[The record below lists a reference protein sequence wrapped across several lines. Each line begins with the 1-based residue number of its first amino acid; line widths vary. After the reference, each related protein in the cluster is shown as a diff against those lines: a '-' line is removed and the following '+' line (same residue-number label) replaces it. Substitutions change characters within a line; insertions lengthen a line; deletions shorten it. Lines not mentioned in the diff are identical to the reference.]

1 MKLLATARF
10 SDTVVQL
17 AKLAQSNPHG
27 LPEVA
32 FVGRS
37 NAGKSSCINLICNRR
52 RLAFSSRTPGR
63 TQALNLFAVGPT
75 GSAGSAGAMRDDEH
89 EAPPVGY
96 LVDTPGYGFAAAA
109 PSAKRSWQALAGD
122 YIRQRGPLV
131 GVVLMVDIRR
141 LLTDLDRQL
150 LSWVPPD
157 IALIIVM
164 TKADKL
170 GRQQARQA
178 MRKVAQD
185 PLLAGRQAVL
195 LVTLFSTLSR
205 TGIEDLQLAVESLMT
220 GESGGLGGPAQEA
233 RRRLRRSIA
242 EPALRCRSPL
252 RSARSTRAGAA
263 GAAGSLRPK
272 PQRLHGLH
280 LTCSGRH
287 VLQPASPHR
296 RPGQAARLPE
306 APRPQEQPPV
316 DSGTRWIRSWKRDIR
331 TPPMT
336 RPRRSRSAAGDYPA
350 DPPAPEPSHPTSAAD
365 SCRSI
370 GSPPTT

>member
-17 AKLAQSNPHG
+17 SKLAQANPQG

-75 GSAGSAGAMRDDEH
+75 GSAGSFGLMRDDER

-185 PLLAGRQAVL
+185 PLLAGRHAFL

-205 TGIEDLQLAVESLMT
+205 TGVEDLQLAVESLMT
-220 GESGGLGGPAQEA
+220 GVPVEWAKLPRHPGETAPII
-233 RRRLRRSIA
+233 RMP
-242 EPALRCRSPL
+242 PALPSSPP
-252 RSARSTRAGAA
+252 S
-263 GAAGSLRPK
+263 SLP
-272 PQRLHGLH
+272 
-280 LTCSGRH
+280 
-287 VLQPASPHR
+287 PA
-296 RPGQAARLPE
+296 L
-306 APRPQEQPPV
+306 
-316 DSGTRWIRSWKRDIR
+316 
-331 TPPMT
+331 
-336 RPRRSRSAAGDYPA
+336 PA
-350 DPPAPEPSHPTSAAD
+350 DPTAPAGSAQPDHRTGAGTGGDASRAPGAHEQPTLRLEPGGSA
-365 SCRSI
+365 
-370 GSPPTT
+370 P